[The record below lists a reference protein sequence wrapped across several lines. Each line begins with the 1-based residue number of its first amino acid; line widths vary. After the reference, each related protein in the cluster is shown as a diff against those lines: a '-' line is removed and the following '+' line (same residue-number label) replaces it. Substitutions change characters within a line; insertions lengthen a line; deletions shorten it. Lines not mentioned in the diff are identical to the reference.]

1 MTRRAPWHP
10 RRRRPLRVPWVDN
23 LKITLITGAVVHAAT
38 AYIVDIDW
46 YYDTEGTTSRTVGE
60 P

>member
-1 MTRRAPWHP
+1 
-10 RRRRPLRVPWVDN
+10 VPWVDN